1 MIIAFYLVIFGDS
14 DTFYTYTKNY
24 TKIVI
29 IVISQITQITIW
41 EITIWET
48 LKANCQEFYKS
59 FVGTI

>member
-14 DTFYTYTKNY
+14 DTFYTYIKNY

-29 IVISQITQITIW
+29 IVISQISIW